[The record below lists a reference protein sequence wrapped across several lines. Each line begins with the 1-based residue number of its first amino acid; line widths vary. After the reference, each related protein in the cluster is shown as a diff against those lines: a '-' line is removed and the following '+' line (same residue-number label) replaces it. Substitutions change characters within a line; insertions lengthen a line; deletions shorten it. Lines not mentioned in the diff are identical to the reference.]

1 MNKISV
7 NYKNLNLP
15 SFSVVI
21 AVYINDNVD
30 EFKQAIDSLLN
41 QSYQPSEIVIVVD
54 GVITAEV
61 NLLIDEFKTNELF
74 QIIELPVNMGLSNAL
89 NIGIQNSKHE
99 IIARM
104 DSDDVCMNDRFEK
117 QIKHLIS
124 ENLDIVGGQIL
135 EFKESTKEILFRR
148 EVPLEHSDI
157 IRFMKYRSPFSHPS
171 IVLKKSV
178 FETINGYLVSFKGS
192 AFQDY
197 DFFVRAY
204 MKGFKFGN
212 VKDDVLYYR
221 LGSDLRSMTRRRWGL
236 GYAKLELQVYW
247 NFYQYKFYNFK
258 DFILN
263 VVLKVPLRLLP
274 FPLFNFIY
282 FKLGRGKKETL
293 FSNNNQ
299 F

>member
-7 NYKNLNLP
+7 NSKNFNLP

-74 QIIELPVNMGLSNAL
+74 QIIELPVNRGLSNAL

-148 EVPLEHSDI
+148 EVPLEHSEI

-236 GYAKLELQVYW
+236 GYAKLELKVYW
-247 NFYQYKFYNFK
+247 NFYQYRFYNFK